1 MSGVRLRD
9 KVVILV
15 SLEIGTVGLFF
26 ERRLLKNQSM
36 IYRNYLIADVLV
48 KTHNGTIF
56 CRKASGGLSI
66 ILFFEHALREYFM
79 TVPREISLT

>member
-48 KTHNGTIF
+48 KTHNGTLF
-56 CRKASGGLSI
+56 CRQA
-66 ILFFEHALREYFM
+66 
-79 TVPREISLT
+79 